1 MSSTK
6 EGSPSPRFMAAASPL
21 STECLSLSLQSQ
33 TVEWKTRPGRG
44 GRGRG
49 RRRSRELPRAAR
61 GGGALGSAEPRALSL
76 RLSGAASFVFL
87 ASGDQSQLDWPNLG
101 SAPSRGW
108 ASPIKRDGE
117 PGFPRRSLSG
127 F

>member
-1 MSSTK
+1 M
-6 EGSPSPRFMAAASPL
+6 
-21 STECLSLSLQSQ
+21 SLSVPSEPNSG
-33 TVEWKTRPGRG
+33 VEDLTRPGGKRPG
-44 GRGRG
+44 PEAEPGAAAICQG
-49 RRRSRELPRAAR
+49 RR
-61 GGGALGSAEPRALSL
+61 GAWVWAEPRALSL